1 MDDIKGSYELISPG
15 TYRLRYPIGTTS
27 NGNARRLSKTVKAK
41 NDKAAMK
48 ELIMWNID
56 LEENGYNELDSITF
70 KNFYT
75 DYWKKAAQENL
86 EIKTY
91 ETYNK
96 IIQDRFLDKFAN
108 KKIKEIKPY
117 EIKEIIVN
125 AKRIKSVEK
134 YGIELSRQTKKRI
147 LSALSNLFIVARD
160 EYTIIKDNPCNM
172 VIIPKEK
179 NAKKLTYEPYT
190 SDEIA
195 LLFKKIESDASIR
208 TKAILMTAF
217 FTSARQGEI
226 VALEERHFDFNNNEV
241 LFDQRIIQKRD
252 YSLERLDGLKSSDNK
267 KMIVPS
273 EYMDIMKE
281 FISIN
286 VKLREELNIDN
297 VDHKYIFGS
306 PDGVP
311 VAPVSLNRNWARF
324 CKKHN
329 LRKIRFHDFRH
340 TSATY
345 LISQN
350 TPVKTV
356 QERLG
361 HKDYSTTMNIYAH
374 ALKEVDKKASDS
386 LSKFI

>member
-41 NDKAAMK
+41 SDKAAMK

-56 LEENGYNELDSITF
+56 LAENGYNELDSITF
-70 KNFYT
+70 KHFYN

-91 ETYNK
+91 EAYNSV
-96 IIQDRFLDKFAN
+96 IQDRFLNTFAN
-108 KKIKEIKPY
+108 KKIKDIKPY
-117 EIKEIIVN
+117 EIKEVVVN
-125 AKRIKSVEK
+125 AKRLKAVDK

-147 LSALSNLFIVARD
+147 LSAISNVFIVARD
-160 EYTIIKDNPCNM
+160 EYEIVKENPCNR

-179 NAKKLTYEPYT
+179 NAKRLTYEPYT

-195 LLFKKIESDASIR
+195 LLFEKISDAPIR

-226 VALEERHFDFNNNEV
+226 AALEERHFDFDNNEV

-273 EYMDIMKE
+273 EYMDVMKE

-286 VKLREELNIDN
+286 VKLREELNIED
-297 VDHKYIFGS
+297 VEHKYIFGS

>member
-1 MDDIKGSYELISPG
+1 
-15 TYRLRYPIGTTS
+15 
-27 NGNARRLSKTVKAK
+27 
-41 NDKAAMK
+41 MK
-48 ELIMWNID
+48 ELILWNLEI
-56 LEENGYNELDSITF
+56 EENGYNELDSILF
-70 KNFYT
+70 KNFYEE
-75 DYWKKAAQENL
+75 YWVKSAQDNL
-86 EIKTY
+86 EIKTF
-91 ETYNK
+91 EAYNSV
-96 IIQDRFLDKFAN
+96 IQDRFLNVLGN
-108 KKIKEIKPY
+108 KKVKEIKPY
-117 EIKEIIVN
+117 EIKEIVVN
-125 AKRIKSVEK
+125 AKRLKAVER
-134 YGIELSRQTKKRI
+134 YGIEISRQTKKRI
-147 LSALSNLFIVARD
+147 LSAVSNLFIVARD
-160 EYTIIKDNPCNM
+160 EYEIVKENPCNR

-195 LLFKKIESDASIR
+195 LLFEKLTDAPIR
-208 TKAILMTAF
+208 TKAIVMTAF

-226 VALEERHFDFNNNEV
+226 AALEERHFDFENNEI

-252 YSLERLDGLKSSDNK
+252 YSLKRLDGLKASDSK
-267 KMIVPS
+267 KMVVPDD
-273 EYMDIMKE
+273 YMDIMKS

-286 VKLREELNIDN
+286 INARKKLNIDGIK
-297 VDHKYIFGS
+297 HTYIFGS
-306 PDGVP
+306 PEGVP
-311 VAPVSLNRNWARF
+311 VSPASLNRNWARF
-324 CKKHN
+324 AKANN

-345 LISQN
+345 LIAQN